1 MDSHALVTNLHAE
14 ILRILSDRTGVHYAG
29 LQQGARDCMKKDLLD
44 RKTTKKL
51 CQLDVACAIVR
62 HVTKSSSANL
72 VSSVKNQVGAAAVP
86 AEIQIR
92 SQNQPTAETLR
103 GTWEPIIQM
112 ICSKVRPDPEV
123 FKHALQPNFDK
134 VSNDIAKTT
143 NEFEKA
149 FTELD
154 KRMALL
160 ETSIFGAPRQ
170 HEEDVPL
177 ASMMQEEVTHV
188 RWPHLHA
195 CHIETLIQEQERPAP
210 EASHSGS

>member
-1 MDSHALVTNLHAE
+1 
-14 ILRILSDRTGVHYAG
+14 
-29 LQQGARDCMKKDLLD
+29 
-44 RKTTKKL
+44 
-51 CQLDVACAIVR
+51 
-62 HVTKSSSANL
+62 
-72 VSSVKNQVGAAAVP
+72 
-86 AEIQIR
+86 
-92 SQNQPTAETLR
+92 
-103 GTWEPIIQM
+103 M

-170 HEEDVPL
+170 HEEDVHIPL
-177 ASMMQEEVTHV
+177 PMMQEEVTHA

-195 CHIETLIQEQERPAP
+195 CHIEKLLQEERPAP
-210 EASHSGS
+210 EDSHFLE